1 MPIVDIK
8 GIGQAKFPDGMD
20 TNQIRDFLRQKYS
33 QRAIN
38 GQSDALA
45 PQTNTVAPYSPSLV
59 DKIGGG
65 IASTLTSTG
74 LISDNYRAQQIGK
87 NLSSIGEFLPGVGDA
102 TAGDEFGRAVAKGDG
117 IGMAMAGLGVI
128 PVAGDLAKKTFKGAN
143 PVNIHD
149 TIRNRF
155 KRPEKTVNLP
165 QGSAGSS
172 EFEKIK
178 EIDPKAKV
186 IGRQQDGTISVSYL
200 DEYQPKQVSENN
212 PSLFDFDPDALEITE
227 NETKRIDNYKG
238 RAGKPVIVTKKD
250 GDYFILD
257 GHHRTKIAKESGK
270 SVRAVVIPFKD
281 VDSMKKDGIHQGDM
295 FEEWVATGKNNA
307 K

>member
-87 NLSSIGEFLPGVGDA
+87 NLSSIGEFLPGIGDA

-128 PVAGDLAKKTFKGAN
+128 PVAGDLAKKAFKGAN
-143 PVNIHD
+143 PVNTFD

-165 QGSAGSS
+165 QGNAGSS
-172 EFEKIK
+172 EFKKIK

-186 IGRQQDGTISVSYL
+186 LGRQADGTIIVSYL
-200 DEYQPKQVSENN
+200 DEYQPKQVSESN
-212 PSLFDFDPDALEITE
+212 PNLFNFDPDALEITE
-227 NETKRIDNYKG
+227 NTNKNIDTFKG
-238 RAGKPVIVTKKD
+238 EPNKPITVTKKD
-250 GDYFILD
+250 GDFFILD
-257 GHHRTKIAKESGK
+257 GHHRAKLAK
-270 SVRAVVIPFKD
+270 SKGENVRAIVIPFED
-281 VDSMKKDGIHQGDM
+281 VEKMKDGNIHQADM
-295 FEEWVATGKNNA
+295 LKEWIATGKNNA